1 MKGINNKIA
10 QIITKILEIT
20 HWVVAALMVA
30 IVISLLVAPQW
41 LGYLMDINSL
51 MTDKEISAYGFEV
64 TVINSNGELNVT
76 AFILFAIGAVI
87 IFSLMAMIFRNLY
100 LIIKK
105 SDGVTPFQKDNVR
118 MLREIG
124 IFSISIPIIGLI
136 MSIITGLVSGIE
148 IVENSVN
155 FSGFIMG
162 IIVFCLTE
170 FFAYGVKLEEDMDGL
185 L

>member
-1 MKGINNKIA
+1 MKNINNKIA
-10 QIITKILEIT
+10 QIITKILEVV
-20 HWVVAALMVA
+20 HWIAVGLMAAV
-30 IVISLLVAPQW
+30 IISLLIAPQW
-41 LGYLMDINSL
+41 LGNLMDINSL
-51 MTDKEISAYGFEV
+51 MAEKEISAYGFEV

-76 AFILFAIGAVI
+76 AFILFAIGAIV
-87 IFSLMAMIFRNLY
+87 IFSLMVMVFRNLY

-118 MLREIG
+118 MLKEIG

-136 MSIITGLVSGIE
+136 MSIIIGLVTGIE
-148 IVENSVN
+148 IIETSVN
-155 FSGFIMG
+155 FDGFIMG